1 MELNFLSSI
10 TDKLANSTYSIYG
23 TDEKGD
29 RKIYLEFDSI
39 LECSYNGSSTV
50 TQYPAES
57 GINITD
63 YKYSNPD
70 QITLKGIISKNGTV
84 GIGALNINYSIFG
97 QDKVSLIETTRQ
109 QLNELC
115 RQMKRVN
122 IQTRNS
128 GLRTSFTL
136 SSFEITETP
145 DNYNLLEADMT
156 FDEVLL
162 FGTDGKLNRSASDE
176 DTQDGGIVQTLAT
189 DIKEWWN
196 S

>member
-84 GIGALNINYSIFG
+84 GIGALDINYSLFG
-97 QDKVSLIETTRQ
+97 QDKVSLIETTRA
-109 QLNELC
+109 QLNDLC

-189 DIKEWWN
+189 DIKAWWN

>member
-57 GINITD
+57 GINVTD

-84 GIGALNINYSIFG
+84 GLGALNINYSIFG

-162 FGTDGKLNRSASDE
+162 FGTDGKLNRSASDK

-189 DIKEWWN
+189 DIKAWWN

>member
-84 GIGALNINYSIFG
+84 GLGALNINYSIFG

-189 DIKEWWN
+189 DIKAWWN

>member
-1 MELNFLSSI
+1 
-10 TDKLANSTYSIYG
+10 
-23 TDEKGD
+23 
-29 RKIYLEFDSI
+29 
-39 LECSYNGSSTV
+39 
-50 TQYPAES
+50 
-57 GINITD
+57 
-63 YKYSNPD
+63 
-70 QITLKGIISKNGTV
+70 
-84 GIGALNINYSIFG
+84 
-97 QDKVSLIETTRQ
+97 
-109 QLNELC
+109 
-115 RQMKRVN
+115 MKRVN

-189 DIKEWWN
+189 DIKAWWN

>member
-1 MELNFLSSI
+1 M
-10 TDKLANSTYSIYG
+10 
-23 TDEKGD
+23 
-29 RKIYLEFDSI
+29 
-39 LECSYNGSSTV
+39 ECSYNGSSTV

-57 GINITD
+57 GINVTD

-84 GIGALNINYSIFG
+84 GLGALDINYSIFG

-115 RQMKRVN
+115 RQMRRVN

-162 FGTDGKLNRSASDE
+162 FGTDGKLNRSASDK
-176 DTQDGGIVQTLAT
+176 DTQDGGIVQTLVT
-189 DIKEWWN
+189 DIKAWWN

>member
-10 TDKLANSTYSIYG
+10 TDKLAKSTYSIYG
-23 TDEKGD
+23 IDEKGD

-57 GINITD
+57 GINVTD

-84 GIGALNINYSIFG
+84 GLGALNINYSIFG

-136 SSFEITETP
+136 SGFEITETP

-189 DIKEWWN
+189 DIKAWWN

>member
-10 TDKLANSTYSIYG
+10 TEKLANSTYSIYG
-23 TDEKGD
+23 IDEKGD

-189 DIKEWWN
+189 DIKAWWN

>member
-84 GIGALNINYSIFG
+84 GIGALDINYSIFG
-97 QDKVSLIETTRQ
+97 QDKVSLIETTRA
-109 QLNELC
+109 QLNDLC

-189 DIKEWWN
+189 DIKAWWN

>member
-84 GIGALNINYSIFG
+84 GLGALGINYSIFG

-189 DIKEWWN
+189 DIKAWWN

>member
-10 TDKLANSTYSIYG
+10 TDKLAKSTYSIYG
-23 TDEKGD
+23 IDEKGD

-84 GIGALNINYSIFG
+84 GIGALDINYSLFG

-189 DIKEWWN
+189 DIKAWWN

>member
-84 GIGALNINYSIFG
+84 GIGALDINYSLFG

-189 DIKEWWN
+189 DIKAWWN

>member
-39 LECSYNGSSTV
+39 LECSYNGSATV

-84 GIGALNINYSIFG
+84 GLGALNINYSIFG

-145 DNYNLLEADMT
+145 DNYNILEADMT

-162 FGTDGKLNRSASDE
+162 FGTDGKLNRSASDK

-189 DIKEWWN
+189 DIKAWWN

>member
-10 TDKLANSTYSIYG
+10 TDKLAKSTYSIYG
-23 TDEKGD
+23 IDEKGD

-57 GINITD
+57 GINVTD

-84 GIGALNINYSIFG
+84 GLGALNINYSIFG

-136 SSFEITETP
+136 SGFEITETP
-145 DNYNLLEADMT
+145 DNYNLLEVDMT

-162 FGTDGKLNRSASDE
+162 FGTDGKLNRSASDK

-189 DIKEWWN
+189 DIKAWWN

>member
-10 TDKLANSTYSIYG
+10 TDKLAKSTYSIYG
-23 TDEKGD
+23 IDEKGD

-57 GINITD
+57 GINVTD

-84 GIGALNINYSIFG
+84 GLGALNINYSIFG

-136 SSFEITETP
+136 SGFEITETP

-162 FGTDGKLNRSASDE
+162 FGTDGKLNRSASDK

-189 DIKEWWN
+189 DIKAWWN

>member
-84 GIGALNINYSIFG
+84 GIGALDINYSLFG
-97 QDKVSLIETTRQ
+97 QDKVSLIETTRA
-109 QLNELC
+109 QLNDLC

-162 FGTDGKLNRSASDE
+162 FGTDGKLNRSASDK

-189 DIKEWWN
+189 DIKAWWN

>member
-23 TDEKGD
+23 IDEKGD

-84 GIGALNINYSIFG
+84 GIGALDINYSLFG

-136 SSFEITETP
+136 SSFEIMETP

-189 DIKEWWN
+189 DIKAWWN

>member
-57 GINITD
+57 GINVTD

-84 GIGALNINYSIFG
+84 GIGALDINYSIFG

-162 FGTDGKLNRSASDE
+162 FGTDGKLNRSASDK

-189 DIKEWWN
+189 DIKAWWN

>member
-57 GINITD
+57 GINVTD

-84 GIGALNINYSIFG
+84 GLGALNINYSIFG

-136 SSFEITETP
+136 SGFEITETP

-162 FGTDGKLNRSASDE
+162 FGTDGKLNRSASDK

-189 DIKEWWN
+189 DIKAWWN